1 MEKET
6 EKKEP
11 KKEVRKEKK
20 PTKKQKL
27 ETQPYILLKNL
38 KVGGTQKKIGEEIH
52 LTKKAAK
59 FFKSQYYIK

>member
-6 EKKEP
+6 EKKET

-27 ETQPYILLKNL
+27 ETQPYILLKAL
-38 KVGGTQKKIGEEIH
+38 KVGDIQKKVGEEIQ